1 VPGRFPPT
9 AWLSLLAVF
18 AALAVEG
25 AAAADPPD
33 CPPDASNRD
42 AIVCEVNAARAAAG
56 RAPLASRPSLAAAAR
71 AHSADMVD
79 RRYFAHDSPEGEG
92 PADRARRAG
101 YMRHAGS
108 WRIGEV
114 LLWSRGEPLT
124 AARAV
129 EMWLES
135 PSHRRVLLS
144 PHYRDVGAGP
154 LSGAPVGDPGV
165 QPATT
170 VTVVFGRR
178 K

>member
-154 LSGAPVGDPGV
+154 LSGAPVGDTGV

>member
-1 VPGRFPPT
+1 VPGRFPPP

-18 AALAVEG
+18 AALAAEG

-42 AIVCEVNAARAAAG
+42 AIVCEINAARADAG
-56 RAPLASRPSLAAAAR
+56 RAMLTSRPSLAAAAR
-71 AHSADMVD
+71 AHSADMID
-79 RRYFAHDSPEGEG
+79 GRYFAHDSPEGEG

-154 LSGAPVGDPGV
+154 VPGAPVGDPGV

-170 VTVVFGRR
+170 VTVVLGRR
-178 K
+178 R